1 MLVELKIQNLFR
13 KINKPEHENKALG
26 RYYEKCDFINEAN
39 HYTEKDSVF

>member
-26 RYYEKCDFINEAN
+26 RYYEKCDFINKVN
-39 HYTEKDSVF
+39 HYTDKDSVF